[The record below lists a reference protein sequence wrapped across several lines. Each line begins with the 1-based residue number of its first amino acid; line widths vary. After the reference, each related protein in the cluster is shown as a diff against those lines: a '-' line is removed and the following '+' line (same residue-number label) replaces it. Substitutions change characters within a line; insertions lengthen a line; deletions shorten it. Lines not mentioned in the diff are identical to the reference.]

1 MPVFKFKTKEEV
13 PAELHDQ
20 IKEAADKTGFE
31 INLVANAKL
40 DEFRQNNINVSKERD
55 ELKGFKDKV
64 SPLLGEKTVEDW
76 AKEIGELTG
85 IAQKVKDGTLKASDA
100 IEAEVTKR
108 TETMRGTL
116 ESQIASKAAESAAW
130 KAKAEAGETKLRQF
144 QVDNAINAL
153 AADPNIGLNPK
164 ATADVLSRAR
174 AVFEVQADGSL
185 IPKRNGEVIRGE
197 NGVDPMTPT
206 EWIKNLRK
214 EAEYYFLGSK
224 GGGAGGDSTA
234 GKAQFG
240 GMAEADFNKLP
251 PMERLKIANRT
262 QTAK

>member
-1 MPVFKFKTKEEV
+1 MPVFKFKTKDEV

-20 IKEAADKTGFE
+20 IKESADKAGFE
-31 INLVANAKL
+31 INLVPNTKL

-55 ELKGFKDKV
+55 DLKDFKAKV
-64 SPLLGEKTVEDW
+64 SPLLGEKSVEDW
-76 AKEIGELTG
+76 AKEISELTG
-85 IAQKVKDGTLKASDA
+85 IAQKVKDGSLKASDA

-116 ESQIASKAAESAAW
+116 ESQIATKAVEAAAW
-130 KAKAEAGETKLRQF
+130 KAKADAGEMKLRQF

-153 AADPNIGLNPK
+153 AADPSIGMNPK

-185 IPKRNGEVIRGE
+185 VPKKNGEVIRGE

-206 EWIKNLRK
+206 EWIKGLRK
-214 EAEYYFLGSK
+214 EADYYFLGSK

-234 GKAQFG
+234 GKPQYG
-240 GMAEADFNKLP
+240 GMTETDFNKLP
-251 PMERLKIANRT
+251 PMERLKIANR
-262 QTAK
+262 AKSS